1 MDLEKTLNNLSIED
15 LRELIGGIKGP
26 PKHPKPKPNTNRIKT
41 SIALAKQLEETTQ
54 SIINAHKLYREKGFD
69 VEIRICHD
77 TGLISKWSLRSKYP
91 MRPKTAAAKIMTRQE
106 FYDILNRLDD
116 VFSSRDI
123 QNALIAT
130 NIGPR
135 RLQPTLG
142 FIIKGIFGK
151 PQIEMVNQGIRGP
164 SVRYR
169 KVK

>member
-1 MDLEKTLNNLSIED
+1 MTPDELAKELERLQKKITVISD
-15 LRELIGGIKGP
+15 P
-26 PKHPKPKPNTNRIKT
+26 PYPKLEQQGNRIKQ
-41 SIALAKQLEETTQ
+41 SIALAKQLEEATQ
-54 SIINAHKLYREKGFD
+54 SIINAHKLYQEKGFD
-69 VEIRICHD
+69 VEIRICPA
-77 TGLISKWSLRSKYP
+77 TGLLSKWSLRSKYP
-91 MRPKTAAAKIMTRQE
+91 MRLKVAAEQSMTRQE

-116 VFSSRDI
+116 VFSNRDI
-123 QNALIAT
+123 HKALLES

-135 RLQPTLG
+135 KLQPTLG

>member
-1 MDLEKTLNNLSIED
+1 MTPDELAKELELF
-15 LRELIGGIKGP
+15 RENILVISDP
-26 PKHPKPKPNTNRIKT
+26 PYPKPEQQGNRIKQ
-41 SIALAKQLEETTQ
+41 SIALAKQLEEATE
-54 SIINAHKLYREKGFD
+54 SIINAHKLYQEKGFD
-69 VEIRICHD
+69 VEIRICRD
-77 TGLISKWSLRSKYP
+77 TGLLSKWNLISKYP
-91 MRPKTAAAKIMTRQE
+91 MRPKLAAAKLMTRQE

-123 QNALIAT
+123 QNALLES

-142 FIIKGIFGK
+142 FIIKGMFGK